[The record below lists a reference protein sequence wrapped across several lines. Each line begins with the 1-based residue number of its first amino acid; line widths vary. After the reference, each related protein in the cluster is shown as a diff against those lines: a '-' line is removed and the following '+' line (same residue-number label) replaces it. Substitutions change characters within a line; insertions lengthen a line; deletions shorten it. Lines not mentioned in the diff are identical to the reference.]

1 MPVSKFSTFRTDGQ
15 PNTPRIGANTFVP
28 FYSVLFYYGND
39 EDFIN
44 TSSGTLGQD
53 YYRKYSE
60 IYYPSA
66 TYYYPDGT
74 IDMLRSNPI
83 ICCVNADA
91 NWIDTTGLCVAPS
104 TSLPNTAAT
113 LFSINTHNPTTILN
127 KTRSYTSLAIAPGD
141 VQTSIV
147 SATFIEQRGDHEH
160 RHSTNNI
167 AAGLRSIVYGQL
179 NRFTFNYDGINAIAV
194 DPILRDPQ
202 LTVSKPGINDTRLRF
217 FPKDVIVFGNNLPSE
232 YYTRQDTG
240 HISSAN
246 GEILP
251 LIAKGENIGV
261 LGTEDTISFTLSSNA
276 APSHNHNTFPS
287 TKRRKSNRS
296 NQVAFRLVEA
306 GVHTHKTTYSANVA
320 LRSKILKAWITK
332 SNETP
337 IANGVIIA
345 YSIGYNTLYPGPDS
359 NSQTLPVN
367 WHFCDGNNGTPD
379 LRGYYIYANFNES
392 NTYHNVVYNSS
403 NTLLITSIDMEANGI
418 HSHQGPLTGQEIG
431 TGTPTDIGSHGT
443 EASLNHVHA
452 VSDDVFFKYSPTDT
466 ANVVNIKVGQS
477 YSYTPPSVGLAFIM
491 YNNTII

>member
-15 PNTPRIGANTFVP
+15 PNAPRIGANTFVP
-28 FYSVLFYYGND
+28 FYAVLFWYGND
-39 EDFIN
+39 EEFIN
-44 TSSGTLGQD
+44 TSSGTLGRD

-66 TYYYPDGT
+66 TYYYPDGN

-91 NWIDTTGLCVAPS
+91 NWADTTGLCVVPS

-113 LFSINTHNPTTILN
+113 LFSINTHNPTTLN
-127 KTRSYTSLAIAPGD
+127 RTRVYNTLAIASGD

-147 SATFIEQRGDHEH
+147 SATFIEQRGDHAH

-167 AAGLRSIVYGQL
+167 ADGLRSIVYGQPDR
-179 NRFTFNYDGINAIAV
+179 NTGDYTGINAIVV

-202 LTVSKPGINDTRLRF
+202 LTVSTPGINDTRLRF
-217 FPKDVIVFGNNLPSE
+217 FPKDIIVFGNNLPSE
-232 YYTRQDTG
+232 YYTREDIG
-240 HISSAN
+240 HISSAT

-251 LIAKGENIGV
+251 IMAKGENVGV
-261 LGTEDTISFTLSSNA
+261 LGIENTLSFTLSSNA

-287 TKRRKSNRS
+287 TRRRKSNRT
-296 NQVAFRLVEA
+296 NQIAFRPVEA

-332 SNETP
+332 SDQTP
-337 IANGVIIA
+337 ISNGVIIA

-379 LRGYYIYANFNES
+379 LRGYYIYANFNAS

-418 HSHQGPLTGQEIG
+418 HSHVGPETGQEVAL
-431 TGTPTDIGSHGT
+431 GTPTDIGSHT
-443 EASLNHVHA
+443 SELSLNHTHD
-452 VSDDVFFKYSPTDT
+452 VSDDTSFKTLPTDT

-477 YSYTPPSVGLAFIM
+477 YSYTPPTVGLAFIM